1 MGWTVAVTG
10 PTGDIGI
17 SAVDALDQSPEDTSK
32 AKSQLGWAPKHTAA
46 ETLAALAKA
55 V

>member
-1 MGWTVAVTG
+1 MGWSVAVTG
-10 PTGDIGI
+10 STGDIGI
-17 SAVDALDQSPEDTSK
+17 SAVDALDQSPEVE
-32 AKSQLGWAPKHTAA
+32 LAA